1 MFTLPTVMRDPAM
14 STDSG
19 AKLNYEQVSSTRD
32 VSAASFA
39 KGTIHYKFQT
49 NGTKWWMPSKSYLRV
64 RCSLKNGAGDPLK
77 VQDGIAP
84 NMALCANLFQNCEFR
99 VNDKVVSRVSENVAQ
114 IDALDNRLNK
124 SKSWLD
130 GVAQYTN
137 FWNPD
142 FRVRQAEVCVDG
154 SNAQFSEVLSTPVQM
169 GYLAGETATL
179 VGATGV
185 ITFSGGDAT
194 LIWEVDDYIVLGGQ
208 PLLITIVTDATH
220 ITVAGGLGMTGDL
233 GATTNFS
240 RVRDVK
246 YQDNARKT
254 GEFELI
260 WQPPLSIF
268 KVDHALPA
276 GKYEL
281 VFNPQV
287 EGTYQRGAVE
297 TLFNSVPGTDY
308 NFTVTS
314 MYFITQT
321 TEGPRCDDLTYLLD
335 LEQTRCQN
343 DTVPGISFSQR
354 YFEVS
359 PATYALTVAY
369 QDARV
374 NSDTRYSSTK
384 FKSYN
389 VGNDLTVDQS
399 RTLNRFFLN
408 YAGSSYPQPDADCQY
423 VPGSTDFTVQ
433 RYAETLMYSNGWEDA
448 ASPESLL
455 DWVNRGSYF
464 HFKITREGTDR
475 STRLSVNQQFAAGTD
490 LTNTRVLVFDHARQ
504 VAKIRIQDGQ
514 VVDVQL
520 EDN

>member
-1 MFTLPTVMRDPAM
+1 
-14 STDSG
+14 
-19 AKLNYEQVSSTRD
+19 
-32 VSAASFA
+32 
-39 KGTIHYKFQT
+39 
-49 NGTKWWMPSKSYLRV
+49 
-64 RCSLKNGAGDPLK
+64 
-77 VQDGIAP
+77 
-84 NMALCANLFQNCEFR
+84 
-99 VNDKVVSRVSENVAQ
+99 
-114 IDALDNRLNK
+114 
-124 SKSWLD
+124 
-130 GVAQYTN
+130 
-137 FWNPD
+137 
-142 FRVRQAEVCVDG
+142 
-154 SNAQFSEVLSTPVQM
+154 M

-321 TEGPRCDDLTYLLD
+321 AYRPSEAPHR
-335 LEQTRCQN
+335 
-343 DTVPGISFSQR
+343 R
-354 YFEVS
+354 Y
-359 PATYALTVAY
+359 
-369 QDARV
+369 R
-374 NSDTRYSSTK
+374 
-384 FKSYN
+384 
-389 VGNDLTVDQS
+389 
-399 RTLNRFFLN
+399 
-408 YAGSSYPQPDADCQY
+408 
-423 VPGSTDFTVQ
+423 
-433 RYAETLMYSNGWEDA
+433 
-448 ASPESLL
+448 
-455 DWVNRGSYF
+455 
-464 HFKITREGTDR
+464 
-475 STRLSVNQQFAAGTD
+475 
-490 LTNTRVLVFDHARQ
+490 
-504 VAKIRIQDGQ
+504 
-514 VVDVQL
+514 
-520 EDN
+520 

>member
-1 MFTLPTVMRDPAM
+1 
-14 STDSG
+14 
-19 AKLNYEQVSSTRD
+19 
-32 VSAASFA
+32 
-39 KGTIHYKFQT
+39 
-49 NGTKWWMPSKSYLRV
+49 
-64 RCSLKNGAGDPLK
+64 
-77 VQDGIAP
+77 
-84 NMALCANLFQNCEFR
+84 MALCANLFQNCEFR
-99 VNDKVVSRVSENVAQ
+99 VNDKVISRVSENVSQ

-142 FRVRQAEVCVDG
+142 FKARQAEVCVDG
-154 SNAQFSEVLSTPVQM
+154 SNASSSVVSSTPAQM
-169 GYLAGETATL
+169 GYAPGTTATL
-179 VGATGV
+179 VGATGIV
-185 ITFSGGDAT
+185 TFSGGNANTIFQVGDS
-194 LIWEVDDYIVLGGQ
+194 LVLSGT
-208 PLLITIVTDATH
+208 PLLITAITDATH
-220 ITVAGGLGMTGDL
+220 VVLDGGLGTTGDR
-233 GATTNFS
+233 GATAAFS
-240 RVRDVK
+240 RLRTVR

-254 GEFELI
+254 GVFELI
-260 WQPPLSIF
+260 WQPPLSVF

-297 TLFNSVPGTDY
+297 SLANAVPGVDY
-308 NFTVTS
+308 TFTIDN

-335 LEQTRCQN
+335 LQQTRCQN
-343 DTVPGISFSQR
+343 DTVPGFSFSQR

-359 PATYALTVAY
+359 PATYALTIAY
-369 QDARV
+369 QDGRV
-374 NSDTRYSSTK
+374 NSDTRYSATK

-389 VGNDLTVDQS
+389 AGGDLTVDQS
-399 RTLNRFFLN
+399 RALNRFFIN
-408 YAGSSYPQPDADCQY
+408 YSGQSLPTPDADVQY
-423 VPGSTDFTVQ
+423 IPASTDYTVQ
-433 RYAETLMYSNGWEDA
+433 RYAETQMYSNGWEDA

-455 DWVNRGSYF
+455 DWANRGSYF

-475 STRLSVNQQFAAGTD
+475 STRLSVNQQFVAGTD
-490 LTNTRVLVFDHARQ
+490 VANTRVLVFDHARQ